1 MTGAAFA
8 MLGDPDAVA
17 CEGDA
22 CLVPGAAPRAQ
33 ESRVAPAPDAAAAAS
48 PLSAPG
54 R

>member
-1 MTGAAFA
+1 VTGPAFT
-8 MLGDPDAVA
+8 MLGDLDAVA

-22 CLVPGAAPRAQ
+22 CLVPGTAPEAQ
-33 ESRVAPAPDAAAAAS
+33 ESRVDPAPDAAAAPA